1 MAMLKIKDLCKKYDD
16 VMVLDHLDLT
26 VEKGELFGFVGSN
39 GAGKTTMLRII
50 SGLVPADSGEI
61 TVAGINAI
69 ADNRHLKERIGYVPD
84 FFGVYDNLRVMEY
97 MEFYASI
104 YGITG
109 ERARHICAELMN
121 LVHLEDK
128 ADRMVDS
135 LSRGMKQRLCL
146 ARSLVHDPEILILDE
161 PVSGLDSRARIEMK
175 GLLRSLHEMGKTIII
190 SSHIL
195 WELEELCTTIGII
208 EQGKMAVKG
217 SMEEITRQVNATNP
231 IVITVENDRDKTVG
245 ILKGI
250 PEVTSISLDENKIII
265 GYSGSQK
272 QQVALL
278 HCLVSAQVPVIS
290 FYRKTGDLE
299 SVFMKV
305 TG

>member
-1 MAMLKIKDLCKKYDD
+1 MLKIRNLCKKYDD

-26 VEKGELFGFVGSN
+26 VGRGELFGFVGSN

-50 SGLVPADSGEI
+50 AGLVPADSGDV
-61 TVAGINAI
+61 TVAGIDAI

-84 FFGVYDNLRVMEY
+84 FFGVYDNLRVEEY

-109 ERARHICAELMN
+109 ERAKHICTELME
-121 LVHLEDK
+121 LVRLGDK

-161 PVSGLDSRARIEMK
+161 PVSGLDSRAGSEMK
-175 GLLRSLHEMGKTIII
+175 GLLGSLHEMGKTIII

-208 EQGKMAVKG
+208 EKGKMAVKG
-217 SMEEITRQVNATNP
+217 SMEEITRQVNAANP
-231 IVITVENDRDKTVG
+231 IVITVGSDRDRAVE
-245 ILKGI
+245 ILKNV
-250 PEVTSISLDENKIII
+250 PEVTSISLDAKKMII
-265 GYSGSQK
+265 GFSGDQE
-272 QQVALL
+272 QQTALL
-278 HCLVSAQVPVIS
+278 HRLVSAQVPVAS

-299 SVFMKV
+299 SIFMKV